1 MATPLYGRLIG
12 PMHIKTLSL
21 AVLVAAAFVHPAQAA
36 SGWAS
41 PPEAPARASGAAVVA
56 RAETTL
62 SAAWGKALA
71 ANPGLQAARHGA
83 EASSGAVLQSQAR
96 PNPELAYSQE
106 DTRSSSRSSTV
117 QLNQLVE
124 LGGKREAR
132 IQVAERERDVANS
145 AVLEAKVAL
154 RFQLVSQFNELLL
167 AQQRVDYAAKTH
179 ALAQQSADAAARRVE
194 AGKVPPLEASRA
206 QVAQANALL
215 ELNQARSNVLV
226 AQQNLAALWGGQAA
240 EVGMAT
246 GDFSAVAEPPNFDD
260 IDALLNSAPGI
271 ATARLALEQ
280 SRAASNL
287 ERSKR
292 VQDLTVS
299 LGVKRAKEVGRN
311 QIVFG
316 VSIPL
321 PLFDSNEGNQLQALR
336 KVDQAEQ
343 HLQDVRLQIQTQ
355 VFAARQQLLS
365 SNSQVQLLRSQV
377 VPTAQSAYELAVRG
391 FSLGKFSFLDAL
403 DAQRTLFDSQ
413 RQLLEQLSV
422 SHKARAEID
431 RLLGSPTVDLA
442 VTGI

>member
-12 PMHIKTLSL
+12 PTHIKTLSL
-21 AVLVAAAFVHPAQAA
+21 AAVVATAFIYPAQAA
-36 SGWAS
+36 SGWAYPSGTASSLPTSAS
-41 PPEAPARASGAAVVA
+41 PA
-56 RAETTL
+56 RAETSL
-62 SAAWGKALA
+62 AAAWGKALA

-83 EASSGAVLQSQAR
+83 EASRGAVLQSQAR

-145 AVLEAKVAL
+145 TVLETRVAL

-167 AQQRVDYAAKTH
+167 AQQRVEYAAKTH

-240 EVGMAT
+240 EVGVAT
-246 GDFSAVAEPPNFDD
+246 GDFSAVAEPPDFDD

-271 ATARLALEQ
+271 ATARLALE
-280 SRAASNL
+280 
-287 ERSKR
+287 
-292 VQDLTVS
+292 
-299 LGVKRAKEVGRN
+299 
-311 QIVFG
+311 
-316 VSIPL
+316 
-321 PLFDSNEGNQLQALR
+321 
-336 KVDQAEQ
+336 
-343 HLQDVRLQIQTQ
+343 
-355 VFAARQQLLS
+355 
-365 SNSQVQLLRSQV
+365 
-377 VPTAQSAYELAVRG
+377 
-391 FSLGKFSFLDAL
+391 
-403 DAQRTLFDSQ
+403 
-413 RQLLEQLSV
+413 
-422 SHKARAEID
+422 
-431 RLLGSPTVDLA
+431 
-442 VTGI
+442 